1 MPKVFR
7 VETTTLKVDDSE
19 KTLYLVTTPDPKVGV
34 FATTSTDELIAFIS

>member
-7 VETTTLKVDDSE
+7 VETTILKVDDSE

-34 FATTSTDELIAFIS
+34 FATTSTDELIDFIS